1 MTERNPTDPVAMLA
15 AMLDGDRW
23 LNAEAC
29 AIFVGAVSTRA
40 FLERIACKPGFPKPN
55 RKTGRPVWKRSEV
68 DEWMEAGRVTRAA

>member
-1 MTERNPTDPVAMLA
+1 MVDRAPTDPVAMLA
-15 AMLDGDRW
+15 AMLNGDRW

-55 RKTGRPVWKRSEV
+55 RATGRPVWKRSEV
-68 DEWMEAGRVTRAA
+68 DEWMERTRSSRAA